1 MRFRSWIIA
10 VLIVLSFSGCSLK
23 KGETLVFF
31 YDLDFG
37 QMAELVPDI
46 FSGHTEPLFPE
57 LSAVAE
63 ESGYS
68 LKLVPVDI
76 LKENYISTFQNK
88 LPKHNRQVVITSFLY
103 SVPEI
108 KEQLA
113 GYQTAVVGA
122 SMDVDLAALEIIGNG
137 FRMIENEGRLL
148 AAAGQKINF
157 VSLKSGFQQ
166 QIFQAFKKGAGD
178 IINVFEVE
186 PDAVSVMMPIS
197 FNLVVVS
204 YGKFFNNLS
213 TSMIIKDKIRV
224 LNYPGSPNY
233 VDANIKKKVD
243 AFICYDFVTSF
254 KSAILELASGKGEK
268 KSFYSFDLI
277 RR

>member
-57 LSAVAE
+57 LSAAAE

-186 PDAVSVMMPIS
+186 PDAASVMMPIS

-233 VDANIKKKVD
+233 VDTNIKKKVD
-243 AFICYDFVTSF
+243 AFICYDFTTSF
-254 KSAILELASGKGEK
+254 KSAILKFASGKGEK

>member
-46 FSGHTEPLFPE
+46 FSGHTGPLFPE

-157 VSLKSGFQQ
+157 VSLKSDFQQ

-186 PDAVSVMMPIS
+186 PDAASVMMPIS

-224 LNYPGSPNY
+224 LNYPGSPDY

-243 AFICYDFVTSF
+243 AFICYDFATSF

>member
-1 MRFRSWIIA
+1 
-10 VLIVLSFSGCSLK
+10 LK

-76 LKENYISTFQNK
+76 LKENYISAFQNK

>member
-57 LSAVAE
+57 LFAAAE

-243 AFICYDFVTSF
+243 AFICYDFTTSF

>member
-186 PDAVSVMMPIS
+186 PDAASVMMPIS

-213 TSMIIKDKIRV
+213 TSIIIKDKIRV

-243 AFICYDFVTSF
+243 AFICYDFATSF

>member
-31 YDLDFG
+31 YDSDFG

-46 FSGHTEPLFPE
+46 FSGHTGPLFPE

-88 LPKHNRQVVITSFLY
+88 LPRHNKQVVITSFLY

-108 KEQLA
+108 KEHLA
-113 GYQTAVVGA
+113 GYQAAVVGA
-122 SMDVDLAALEIIGNG
+122 SMDVDLDALKIIGNG
-137 FRMIENEGRLL
+137 FRMIEDEGRLL
-148 AAAGQKINF
+148 AAVGKKINF
-157 VSLKSGFQQ
+157 VSLKGGFQQ
-166 QIFQAFKKGAGD
+166 QIFQAFKKGAGNLL
-178 IINVFEVE
+178 NVFEVE
-186 PDAVSVMMPIS
+186 PDAASVMMPIS
-197 FNLVVVS
+197 FDLVVVS
-204 YGKFFNNLS
+204 YGKFFKNLS
-213 TSMIIKDKIRV
+213 SSMIIKDKIRV
-224 LNYPGSPNY
+224 LNYPGSPDY
-233 VDANIKKKVD
+233 VDANIKKKLD
-243 AFICYDFVTSF
+243 AFICYDFATSF

>member
-37 QMAELVPDI
+37 QMADLVPDI

-186 PDAVSVMMPIS
+186 PDAASVMMPIS

-243 AFICYDFVTSF
+243 AFICYDFATSF

>member
-157 VSLKSGFQQ
+157 VSLKSDFQQ

-243 AFICYDFVTSF
+243 AFICYDFATSF

>member
-10 VLIVLSFSGCSLK
+10 ILIVLILSGCSYN
-23 KGETLVFF
+23 KGEELVFF
-31 YDLDFG
+31 YDHDFG

-46 FSGHTEPLFPE
+46 LSGHAEPLFPE
-57 LSAVAE
+57 LSAISE

-68 LKLVPVDI
+68 LKPVPVDI
-76 LKENYISTFQNK
+76 LEEDYISTFQDK
-88 LPKHNRQVVITSFLY
+88 LPKNSKQVMITSFLY

-108 KEQLA
+108 KELLA

-122 SMDVDLAALEIIGNG
+122 ALDVDMDALKIIGNG
-137 FRMIENEGRLL
+137 FRMIEDEGRLL
-148 AAAGQKINF
+148 ASAGQKINIIA
-157 VSLKSGFQQ
+157 LKSSFQQ
-166 QIFQAFKKGAGD
+166 QIFQAFKAGAGE
-178 IINVFEVE
+178 NLKVFEVE
-186 PDAVSVMMPIS
+186 LNASGVIMPITD
-197 FNLVVVS
+197 NMVVAS
-204 YGKFFNNLS
+204 YGKYFKNLAG
-213 TSMIIKDKIRV
+213 SMVIKGKIRV
-224 LNYPGSPNY
+224 LNYPGSPDY

-243 AFICYDFVTSF
+243 AFICYDFATSF

>member
-57 LSAVAE
+57 LSAAAE

-108 KEQLA
+108 KEHLA

-186 PDAVSVMMPIS
+186 PDAASVMMPIS

-233 VDANIKKKVD
+233 VDTNIKKKVD
-243 AFICYDFVTSF
+243 AFICYDFTTSF
-254 KSAILELASGKGEK
+254 KSAILKFASGKGEK

>member
-76 LKENYISTFQNK
+76 LKENYISAFQNK

-243 AFICYDFVTSF
+243 AFICYDFTTAF

>member
-76 LKENYISTFQNK
+76 LKENYISIFQNK

-113 GYQTAVVGA
+113 GYQAAVVGA
-122 SMDVDLAALEIIGNG
+122 SMDVDLDALKIIGNG
-137 FRMIENEGRLL
+137 FRMIEDEGRLL
-148 AAAGQKINF
+148 AAVGKKINF
-157 VSLKSGFQQ
+157 VSLKGGFQQ
-166 QIFQAFKKGAGD
+166 QIFQAFKKGAGNLL
-178 IINVFEVE
+178 NVFEVE
-186 PDAVSVMMPIS
+186 PDAASVMMPIS
-197 FNLVVVS
+197 FDLVVVS
-204 YGKFFNNLS
+204 YGKFFKNLS
-213 TSMIIKDKIRV
+213 SSMIIKDKIRV
-224 LNYPGSPNY
+224 LNYPGSPDY

-243 AFICYDFVTSF
+243 AFICYDFATSF